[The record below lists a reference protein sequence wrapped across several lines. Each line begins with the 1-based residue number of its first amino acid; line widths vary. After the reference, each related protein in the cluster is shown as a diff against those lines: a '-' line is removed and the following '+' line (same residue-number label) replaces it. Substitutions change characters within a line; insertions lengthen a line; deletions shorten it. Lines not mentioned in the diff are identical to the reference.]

1 MCSHHKNLNFG
12 AYCVQKVERNMTKDK
27 TSGKNV
33 DKIYNND
40 NSLIIS
46 FEQFDETSVNITRK
60 TLALTKLGKSIVP
73 VRSLESDNLG
83 DKNLDTLSHG
93 NLSNISPKKKR
104 WLAQL

>member
-1 MCSHHKNLNFG
+1 MCAHHKNLNFG

-46 FEQFDETSVNITRK
+46 FE
-60 TLALTKLGKSIVP
+60 
-73 VRSLESDNLG
+73 
-83 DKNLDTLSHG
+83 
-93 NLSNISPKKKR
+93 
-104 WLAQL
+104 